1 LPLLVWAI
9 VALHI
14 IGLLPDLIAVIESVG
29 FNFGKQRLSLWD
41 LLQGLVAVLV
51 TVLAALWLSSAI
63 EARLDARPA
72 STTTCARSS
81 RGCPGRC

>member
-1 LPLLVWAI
+1 MLVWAI

-14 IGLLPDLIAVIESVG
+14 IGLLPDLIALIESVG

-51 TVLAALWLSSAI
+51 TVLAALWLSSA
-63 EARLDARPA
+63 
-72 STTTCARSS
+72 
-81 RGCPGRC
+81 